1 MLSLI
6 RSKPTHRSQGFTLI
20 ELLVVIAII
29 GVLVGLLLPAVQAA
43 REAARRMQCQNNLK
57 QLGLSL
63 HNFHDTF
70 RELPGFWEY
79 GFSGAPGP
87 TTKLKLQS
95 WVISAAP
102 FFEETALFESYDK
115 STFFADTVN
124 QTVVS
129 KRLSTMVC
137 PSAAR
142 SSDTLTKDFDPAIE
156 YNVSALASAG
166 LPVFP
171 AAFVRSGVVLG
182 AADYAVCNGASGNTL
197 IAAGFDSNANG
208 TIEVSDDPQIKTDFA
223 GLPFVI
229 GMWPNPPIDLPKL
242 TQWATGRI
250 SDTGLISGRP
260 KFRDI
265 LDGLSN
271 TIMLVEC
278 AGRPDHYLQGR
289 LHPSGTDVPSAG
301 WADPINQFY
310 ADETQAINFTNND
323 EIYSFHVGGANLL
336 LADGSVQ
343 FVTENLSA
351 EVLVHLISHQGGEVI
366 GDEF

>member
-1 MLSLI
+1 MVLI
-6 RSKPTHRSQGFTLI
+6 IRKLPSRIRRGFTLI

-70 RELPGFWEY
+70 QELPGYWEY

-95 WVISAAP
+95 WVISASP
-102 FFEETALFESYDK
+102 FLEETALFESYDK

-124 QTVVS
+124 QGVVS
-129 KRLSTMVC
+129 QRLSTLTC

-142 SSDTLTKDFDPAIE
+142 SSDTLTKDFEPTVE
-156 YNVSALASAG
+156 YNVGALVSAG

-171 AAFVRSGVVLG
+171 AAFVRTNVVLG
-182 AADYAVCNGASGNTL
+182 VADYGICNGASGDAL
-197 IAAGFDSNANG
+197 MAAGLDSNANG
-208 TIEVSDDPQIKTDFA
+208 TIEESDDSRIETDFV
-223 GLPFVI
+223 GTPFVI
-229 GMWPNPPIDLPKL
+229 GMWPNPPVDFQKL
-242 TQWATGRI
+242 TQWATGAI
-250 SDTGLISGRP
+250 TDTGLISGRP
-260 KFRDI
+260 RFSDI

-289 LHPSGTDVPSAG
+289 LHPNGKNVSSAG

-310 ADETQAINFTNND
+310 AEETRPINFTNDD

-336 LADGSVQ
+336 LADGSVH
-343 FVTENLSA
+343 FVTESLSA
-351 EVLVHLISHQGGEVI
+351 EVLVHLISHRGGEVI
-366 GDEF
+366 GDEL